1 MGWFLDR
8 LPDGRTFR
16 HHSGSVSGFQRQNI
30 EIPSAGIAT
39 MLLCNAE
46 NDHIGPLTVSL
57 AETFAPGTTPLGLT
71 PSIDDA
77 PRLTALAHDLV
88 ARLRRWSLSL
98 FTPELRALIEQVGD
112 AGTAW
117 PG

>member
-16 HHSGSVSGFQRQNI
+16 HHSGSVSGFQCQNI

-39 MLLCNAE
+39 MLLCKAE
-46 NDHIGPLTVSL
+46 NDHIGPLTVAL

-71 PSIDDA
+71 PLIDDA
-77 PRLTALAHDLV
+77 PRLTELAHDIV
-88 ARLRRWSLSL
+88 ARDRKSTRLNTSH
-98 FTPELRALIEQVGD
+98 
-112 AGTAW
+112 
-117 PG
+117 